1 MLFLISFLVE
11 YVGMFLKKEESQVKT
26 IDPKTSQ
33 SPVVTETTSWEPQS
47 DIFYREAPARR
58 PVIGGAGTSNPRT
71 PRPGESD
78 PVATFR
84 CSAFNSDSPRSG
96 RRPCH
101 GSAYVNLHP
110 M

>member
-33 SPVVTETTSWEPQS
+33 SPDVTETTSWEPQS
-47 DIFYREAPARR
+47 DIFYRAPARR
-58 PVIGGAGTSNPRT
+58 PVIGGAGTSNPPT

-78 PVATFR
+78 PAATFR

-96 RRPCH
+96 RRPWH
-101 GSAYVNLHP
+101 GRHAVNLRP